1 MILIVDIGY
10 AQIYRLK
17 ESIDYLDDFEVVPV
31 FDFDEAYLQKIKP
44 NGVIISHGSIA
55 VNDSNTDRYLSQLE
69 VLKELNIPILGI
81 GSGHHLLGLLFDA
94 QPSYFPYTNTSIIVG
109 LINETEPLFD
119 KLPLEFEVIIDHSSS
134 VSVAPGFELLA
145 SSDSCINEA
154 MKHASLPYYGVQF
167 LPERSGN
174 LGAILL
180 ENFVNISLERNPS
193 N

>member
-1 MILIVDIGY
+1 MILIIDIGY
-10 AQIYRLK
+10 QQIHRLS
-17 ESIDYLDDFEVVPV
+17 ESIGFLDDFEVVPV
-31 FDFDEAYLQKIKP
+31 YDFNEAYLQKIKP
-44 NGVIISHGSIA
+44 NSIIISHGSIA
-55 VNDSNTDRYLSQLE
+55 VNDSNTDRYLKQLE
-69 VLKELNIPILGI
+69 VLKELKIPILGI
-81 GSGHHLLGLLFDA
+81 GAGHHLLGLLFDA

-119 KLPLEFEVIIDHSSS
+119 KLPLEFEVIIDH
-134 VSVAPGFELLA
+134 APGFELLA

-180 ENFVNISLERNPS
+180 ENFVNISL
-193 N
+193 